1 MSLRKLLTDRAT
13 IQRYIPGEEQDDG
26 YGNVTPSEGEWTSM
40 ASNIPCKMTRNR
52 HDLIQSPSYQTL
64 KERWDV
70 VFLPSAD
77 VKETD
82 RILID
87 GIVLEAGYPEKVR
100 NHHIDVPCTRDIAL

>member
-13 IQRYIPGEEQDDG
+13 IQRLVPLEPSYDD
-26 YGNVTPSEGEWTSM
+26 YGNPVTETTWGTI
-40 ASNIPCKMTRNR
+40 ASDIPCKMTRSR
-52 HDLIQSPSYQTL
+52 HDLVQSPSYQTL

-77 VKETD
+77 IRETD

-87 GIVLEAGYPEKVR
+87 GIVLEAGYPEKVK
-100 NHHIDVPCTRDIAL
+100 NHHLDVPCMRDVAL

>member
-13 IQRYIPGEEQDDG
+13 IQRRVPVPDEDD
-26 YGNVTPSEGEWTSM
+26 YGNPVNDYTWGVISTD
-40 ASNIPCKMTRNR
+40 IPCKMTRNR

-82 RILID
+82 RIIID

-100 NHHIDVPCTRDIAL
+100 GHHLDVPCTRDVAL

>member
-13 IQRYIPGEEQDDG
+13 IERLIPLEPVDDG
-26 YGNVTPSEGEWTSM
+26 YGNVTTPTTWGVI
-40 ASNIPCKMTRNR
+40 ASDVPCKMTRSN

-70 VFLPSAD
+70 VFLPSVD

-82 RILID
+82 RIRID
-87 GIVLEAGYPEKVR
+87 GIVLEAGYPERVR
-100 NHHIDVPCTRDIAL
+100 NHHLDVPCMRDVAL

>member
-13 IQRYIPGEEQDDG
+13 IQRLVPIPITDD
-26 YGNVTPSEGEWTSM
+26 YGNETFEHTWGVISTD
-40 ASNIPCKMTRNR
+40 IPCKMTRNR

-70 VFLPSAD
+70 VFLPSVD

-87 GIVLEAGYPEKVR
+87 GLVLEAGYPEKVR
-100 NHHIDVPCTRDIAL
+100 NHHLDVPCTRDVAL